1 MTFPQTEGDPLPQL
15 APPLQ
20 GGKDDFS
27 NILKAAQA
35 ITNYSI
41 SFEDIPGPD
50 TYGYCDYKSKKIVLR
65 NGVSEAQSIKTLFHE
80 LAHSW
85 LHNPSMDKSQNE
97 IEAEAVSFI
106 VSEHF
111 GLDTSSYSFDYL
123 AAWSHGMEAD
133 KLCALL
139 QGIQSCAKGMIERL
153 KNALQNR
160 YEIYQLR
167 DSPETRPYFF
177 QGTKGLKKL
186 GLTVRRENYE
196 KVYSSPLTPG
206 ITLDHIF
213 QKFNINHPEDF
224 TGHSL
229 SISDIVVLHEN
240 GKTGAF
246 YVDHSGFTI
255 IPDFLKESEQNHEI
269 RSGLSE
275 EQSTDLSKL
284 PYSTKSLQ
292 KRPVLCRPSKTRSL
306 SICLPGRGAGK
317 TTCAWEIAS
326 ELKKR
331 NIQAEYVPEYAKELV
346 WDEKRELLDGSLKN
360 QRKLFQEQNHRL
372 ARLIERLT

>member
-1 MTFPQTEGDPLPQL
+1 MAEKSPSLATQAYETIKENIMNLTYPPGMVLTEAMLTKELGMSRSPVRTAIQM
-15 APPLQ
+15 LQ
-20 GGKDDFS
+20 VEGLIVSD
-27 NILKAAQA
+27 
-35 ITNYSI
+35 Y
-41 SFEDIPGPD
+41 
-50 TYGYCDYKSKKIVLR
+50 YKSMTVK
-65 NGVSEAQSIKTLFHE
+65 
-80 LAHSW
+80 
-85 LHNPSMDKSQNE
+85 
-97 IEAEAVSFI
+97 
-106 VSEHF
+106 
-111 GLDTSSYSFDYL
+111 
-123 AAWSHGMEAD
+123 
-133 KLCALL
+133 
-139 QGIQSCAKGMIERL
+139 GITEKDI
-153 KNALQNR
+153 N
-160 YEIYQLR
+160 EIYQLR

-177 QGTKGLKKL
+177 QGTKELKKL
-186 GLTVRRENYE
+186 GLTVRQENYE

-292 KRPVLCRPSKTRSL
+292 KA
-306 SICLPGRGAGK
+306 PGAMPPIKNTIIVNLFAGPGAGK

-360 QRKLFQEQNHRL
+360 QRKLFQEQNQDRKSVV
-372 ARLIERLT
+372 